1 MNEFEQFL
9 IDHGIDD
16 SEALQAVLASDD
28 RSKDN
33 RNELNRAAGKYTL
46 EGDIRRDH
54 PALRDTLPQLPPPEF
69 VDWGNGKPTQPSAPA
84 QIAGGLADTGMDMLR
99 HPVATASML
108 TAFPLGLLPGVALET
123 AGEVAD
129 TGYDQAYKLGQ
140 HLVQNPEDTGHMLK
154 GLGMSI
160 AELPSKAADM
170 GTTLWQDLKDW
181 GANQPKQNHNKMI
194 HETFDPMRP

>member
-1 MNEFEQFL
+1 MSEFS
-9 IDHGIDD
+9 DYM
-16 SEALQAVLASDD
+16 LQRL
-28 RSKDN
+28 N
-33 RNELNRAAGKYTL
+33 RGDKIVSPMDIADELNRATGKYTL
-46 EGDIRRDH
+46 EGDIRKDQ

-69 VDWGNGKPTQPSAPA
+69 MDWGNKPKVRTNPNTAGQLV
-84 QIAGGLADTGMDMLR
+84 GGLVDSGADMIK
-99 HPVATASML
+99 HPVSTASMVA
-108 TAFPLGLLPGVALET
+108 AFPLGLLPGVALET

-170 GTTLWQDLKDW
+170 GATLWQNLKDW
-181 GANQPKQNHNKMI
+181 GANQPKQNQNKMI